1 MKDIFSWNN
10 IASTLMYGGI
20 AFVLAKLGASLTSW
34 EFWVTIGLVAG
45 IELMAI
51 LKYMYR

>member
-1 MKDIFSWNN
+1 MENIFTWNN
-10 IASTLMYGGI
+10 VISTLLYGAI